1 MKAPW
6 PTVAI
11 IGVGLIGGSIG
22 AALLTRKL
30 ARRVI
35 GIGRTKTSLREAS
48 RRKLVSET
56 SLDIMSSVSEADL
69 VIVATSLSTIS
80 ATLEAID
87 AFVRPGTLL
96 TDVGSTKVRI
106 VAEWERHRNVHR
118 GCFVGAHPLAGSH
131 LQGPSA
137 ATADLFIGRTTV
149 VTPSRATPTANVEA
163 VCDFWSALGSTVFVM
178 PPRQHDRILACTS
191 HTPHAIAAALAS
203 ATPHGVQQFTAG
215 GWRDTTRIA
224 SGDPDLWADILL
236 DNGPEVAKSLARVAT
251 ITEKI
256 LSAIKAGDR
265 RRLITILTHA
275 KEIRDAVGG

>member
-87 AFVRPGTLL
+87 AFVR
-96 TDVGSTKVRI
+96 
-106 VAEWERHRNVHR
+106 
-118 GCFVGAHPLAGSH
+118 
-131 LQGPSA
+131 
-137 ATADLFIGRTTV
+137 
-149 VTPSRATPTANVEA
+149 
-163 VCDFWSALGSTVFVM
+163 
-178 PPRQHDRILACTS
+178 
-191 HTPHAIAAALAS
+191 
-203 ATPHGVQQFTAG
+203 
-215 GWRDTTRIA
+215 
-224 SGDPDLWADILL
+224 
-236 DNGPEVAKSLARVAT
+236 
-251 ITEKI
+251 
-256 LSAIKAGDR
+256 
-265 RRLITILTHA
+265 
-275 KEIRDAVGG
+275 